1 LSWAAASIGIAI
13 RMAISNFFI
22 FAVLVFGC
30 KGTNKSEEWSVKRE
44 EFASALSFF
53 NFSVPVLSVVE

>member
-1 LSWAAASIGIAI
+1 
-13 RMAISNFFI
+13 MAISNFFI